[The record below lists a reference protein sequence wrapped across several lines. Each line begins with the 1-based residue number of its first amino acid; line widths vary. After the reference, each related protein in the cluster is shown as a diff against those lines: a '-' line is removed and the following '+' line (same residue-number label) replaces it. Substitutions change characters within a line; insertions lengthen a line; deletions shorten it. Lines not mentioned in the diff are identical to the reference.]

1 MCVLTTMVLKKNS
14 SSIQKLMLFH
24 AVKVSHVLYLCGMG
38 QPLYECHPVT
48 STEKENI
55 YRFTCLNGLFLKYLH
70 HCMLFQVFGRLKEI
84 IK

>member
-1 MCVLTTMVLKKNS
+1 MCVLTTMFLKKNS

-24 AVKVSHVLYLCGMG
+24 AVKVSHVLYLSGVG

-55 YRFTCLNGLFLKYLH
+55 SRFTCLNGLFQVFAPQYAVS
-70 HCMLFQVFGRLKEI
+70 VFGRLKEI